1 MKKKN
6 YFDDY
11 PSLDAKN
18 PTIETHAYAH
28 HAMGKK
34 GHASGMLIC
43 LLLSILSF
51 ALPSQINSLFD
62 IEIDSEDASETPLV
76 GLMVNETWLVV
87 VVDFESDP
95 LEENQKQ
102 TFGTLLEEQS
112 RLYFSESVGSS
123 INIDIDVYDEI
134 IRSEYPLEYYGKD
147 GENGRDYGDS
157 TQFMPA
163 ELSEYVVKKLEI
175 DDWSKYDL
183 NDDQVVDR
191 LLIVHSTLAQEQGGG
206 SSNRIWSH
214 FTTFQDP
221 INVDG
226 YSVEHYTM
234 SSIRHGINGIGTIL
248 HEMMHQLGAYDLYP
262 VHDSGYSGS
271 WKGIGIWDIMASG
284 NWNGGGDEP
293 SLPTGPTM
301 ESIGQEATLDLAL
314 EWPLNSQSPCIGPAF
329 DIQSRSEGG
338 ARVKIQI
345 GAEEFVWLEKR
356 SAEGFDA
363 SLPGEGILVLLE
375 DKTAGDAQY
384 NAMNTDQK
392 RPYLRV
398 VEADGNEEQLQGIN
412 DGVLAD
418 LFQPGDTFGELGIQI
433 RNHDGILVPWHINVT
448 ISDEV
453 WRIEIYSMDCSAPL
467 GINLPDYGLTILADD
482 VFPIEIIDY
491 QSSVTC
497 TGTLNGTD
505 GRNLVF
511 STNPE
516 DSNEVEGRFSGNG
529 VIDSI
534 ATFSGLLIC
543 NGYAFDILTTVTT
556 VGTIPLENGIIFR
569 QEIDSVEI
577 TTITIPYNG
586 DGSGDGTFSVDL
598 RGPITRIGTVNSP
611 LMINNGN
618 GTIILEV
625 NPSGLLQPNMFVF
638 GEIQL
643 TAFNGEVWTIELEL
657 QAESESK
664 FPILDDQSKII
675 AIFFII
681 CSLWFAASYLG
692 ESKKIEITEEIQPNE
707 ENQYEFD

>member
-11 PSLDAKN
+11 PSLDAEN

-123 INIDIDVYDEI
+123 INIDIDVYDKI

-157 TQFMPA
+157 THFMPA

-398 VEADGNEEQLQGIN
+398 IEADGNEEQLQGIN

-453 WRIEIYSMDCSAPL
+453 WRIEIFSMDCSAPL
-467 GINLPDYGLTILADD
+467 EINLPDYGLTILADD

-516 DSNEVEGRFSGNG
+516 DSYEVEGRFSGNG

-611 LMINNGN
+611 LTINNGN
-618 GTIILEV
+618 GTITLEV

-643 TAFNGEVWTIELEL
+643 TAFNGEVWTIDLEL
-657 QAESESK
+657 QAKSESR

-675 AIFFII
+675 AIFFAI

-692 ESKKIEITEEIQPNE
+692 ESKKIEITEEIQLNE